1 MKILLAY
8 FRLHSVRIAALLYFL
23 IAGVLTQVPL
33 FNYVGY
39 EFSAVMTIPA
49 AIISGLLTV
58 GFLSIHV
65 HQAISRRKFLLVLAH
80 YFVVN
85 GVLLL
90 IPLAVMSANAV
101 AVKNCSFAQG
111 LAYYA
116 LLPLCSMIFAVS
128 LALPLGILFRRAR
141 MIFIVLIVA
150 ILSQIVVIT
159 YTEPQLFAYNFV
171 LGYFPGITY
180 DETLNDLSSLILYRE
195 FTLVASL
202 FCIIIFFLAVK
213 MIWSDYKIYENVQ
226 AFRVRKGDGLLYGTA
241 FLCLCLLGYGHFERS
256 ALGFQ
261 FSASDIQSELG
272 GMATTTHFVLYYPKE
287 KVSDRD
293 VQFLKAEAEYQY
305 GVDVSRMGESLR
317 YGEKIS
323 VYLYPSGETK
333 RRFIGTSTTN
343 IAKPWKKEIHLT
355 LDSFEDTFRHELVHV
370 LAANVGLPVICAS
383 DRMGLNEGFA
393 TAVDWNW
400 QEFSPHEYAA
410 AMQREKLLGDPA
422 ALFSYTGFAMQPG
435 SYAYIVAASFTRYLI
450 DRFGVMRFKEVFPA
464 GHFVE
469 VYGVSLD
476 VLISDWEGFL
486 KTVNASALPG
496 ETVKTLF
503 AQQSIFRKT
512 CARVTAEKNSN
523 AVQAIR
529 VKNFAKAESEFTA
542 SFDDAQTAFALRGL
556 FQSLIGQKKFRDAV
570 EAYDALGERSMLRY
584 NPGVLLLLGD
594 ALWFLGNVPRALQVY
609 RHVEEMNYSSA
620 FSEAAAL
627 RRMIV
632 KEPRLNLALRDFF
645 YGNAA
650 DSSRAELLKSLRGFN
665 DSRVAAEY
673 LQASELYRAKRYDE
687 AGAAF
692 HAVSG
697 EMTDNVLSLRC
708 LMNGAEASYRAGEFE
723 QAKGMFWEAQ
733 NFTQSPTTAQQIGGW
748 IERCDW
754 MSSGMN

>member
-8 FRLHSVRIAALLYFL
+8 FRLHSVRTAALIYFL
-23 IAGVLTQVPL
+23 IAGALTQVPL

-49 AIISGLLTV
+49 ALISGLLTI
-58 GFLSIHV
+58 GFLKVHV

-80 YFVVN
+80 YFLVN

-101 AVKNCSFAQG
+101 AVKNCSFAHG
-111 LAYYA
+111 LVYYA

-141 MIFIVLIVA
+141 LIFIVLVVA
-150 ILSQIVVIT
+150 ILSQIVIVT
-159 YTEPQLFAYNFV
+159 YTEPQLFAYNVV

-180 DETLNDLSSLILYRE
+180 DETLNDLSSLVLYRE

-202 FCIIIFFLAVK
+202 FCIIIFFLTVK
-213 MIWSDYKIYENVQ
+213 MVWSDYKVYENVQ
-226 AFRVRKGDGLLYGTA
+226 AFRFRKGDGILYGTA
-241 FLCLCLLGYGHFERS
+241 FLCLCLLGYGHLQRS
-256 ALGFQ
+256 VLGFQ

-272 GMATTTHFVLYYPKE
+272 GMVTTTHFVLFYPKNE
-287 KVSDRD
+287 MSEHD
-293 VQFLKAEAEYQY
+293 VRFLKAEAEYQY
-305 GVDVSRMGESLR
+305 GVDVARMKESLSR
-317 YGEKIS
+317 GQKIS
-323 VYLYPSGETK
+323 VYLYPSGESK
-333 RRFIGTSTTN
+333 RRFIGTETTN
-343 IAKPWKKEIHLT
+343 IAKPWRKEIHLT

-370 LAANVGLPVICAS
+370 LAANVGLPVIGAS

-422 ALFSYTGFAMQPG
+422 ALFSYTGFAVQQG

-450 DRFGVMRFKEVFPA
+450 DRFGVTRFKEVFPA
-464 GHFVE
+464 GHFVD
-469 VYGVSLD
+469 VYGVPLD
-476 VLISDWEGFL
+476 VLIGDWEDFL
-486 KTVNASALPG
+486 RTVNASALPG

-512 CARVTAEKNSN
+512 CARVTAEKNSK

-529 VKNFAKAESEFTA
+529 VKNFAKAESEFSA

-556 FQSLIGQKKFRDAV
+556 FQSLIGQKKFHDV
-570 EAYDALGERSMLRY
+570 VDAYDALDEHSMLRF

-594 ALWFLGNVPRALQVY
+594 AFWFLGDIPKSLQVY
-609 RHVEEMNYSSA
+609 SHVEGMNYSDA

-632 KEPRLNLALRDFF
+632 KEPRLNSGLRYFF
-645 YGNAA
+645 YGTIT
-650 DSSRAELLKSLRGFN
+650 DSSRAELLKSLRGFD
-665 DSRVAAEY
+665 DSRVVAEY
-673 LQASELYRAKRYDE
+673 LQASELVRAKRYHE

-692 HAVSG
+692 HAVSKYL
-697 EMTDNVLSLRC
+697 TDDVLSLRA

-733 NFTQSPTTAQQIGGW
+733 NFTQAPTVIQQIGGW

-754 MSSGMN
+754 MSSKMD

>member
-305 GVDVSRMGESLR
+305 GVDVSRMRESLR

-393 TAVDWNW
+393 TARQDEMGPCRFD
-400 QEFSPHEYAA
+400 EFLRH
-410 AMQREKLLGDPA
+410 R
-422 ALFSYTGFAMQPG
+422 PG
-435 SYAYIVAASFTRYLI
+435 GL
-450 DRFGVMRFKEVFPA
+450 RF
-464 GHFVE
+464 
-469 VYGVSLD
+469 
-476 VLISDWEGFL
+476 
-486 KTVNASALPG
+486 
-496 ETVKTLF
+496 
-503 AQQSIFRKT
+503 
-512 CARVTAEKNSN
+512 
-523 AVQAIR
+523 
-529 VKNFAKAESEFTA
+529 
-542 SFDDAQTAFALRGL
+542 
-556 FQSLIGQKKFRDAV
+556 
-570 EAYDALGERSMLRY
+570 
-584 NPGVLLLLGD
+584 
-594 ALWFLGNVPRALQVY
+594 
-609 RHVEEMNYSSA
+609 
-620 FSEAAAL
+620 
-627 RRMIV
+627 
-632 KEPRLNLALRDFF
+632 
-645 YGNAA
+645 
-650 DSSRAELLKSLRGFN
+650 
-665 DSRVAAEY
+665 
-673 LQASELYRAKRYDE
+673 
-687 AGAAF
+687 
-692 HAVSG
+692 
-697 EMTDNVLSLRC
+697 
-708 LMNGAEASYRAGEFE
+708 
-723 QAKGMFWEAQ
+723 
-733 NFTQSPTTAQQIGGW
+733 
-748 IERCDW
+748 
-754 MSSGMN
+754 